1 MTDSRARDI
10 LSRQSELESERSQYE
25 AVWEQVAEF
34 CDPDAPDIWGGRRGG
49 GAGSQAERQE
59 RRGARVYANTINSA
73 ANRLAAG
80 LESLIIP
87 QSEKWHGLSTAEM
100 NDEETD
106 EEKEWAESLRDFLFS
121 LRYSAN
127 SNFVPATQACLR
139 NVVRY
144 GPAYLYAEEGFGS
157 TLIRYASIPVVEGY
171 LSRNRWGQV
180 DIFHR
185 RYQRTARQ
193 AAQLLGYEKLP
204 ARIKMLVDD
213 PAKCETKIS
222 LVQCI
227 QPRDERKM
235 YRLGDHT
242 QYLDT
247 AFASYHVIEDEEEI
261 VRESGFRTFP
271 VSTFNW
277 RRYEGDPYGIS
288 PTIEALT
295 TVREENA
302 VRRSGLRALQ
312 QITDPATASK
322 ARLDYVPVLNPGENY
337 PGLIDDNGRPLIAP
351 ISTGQNPTYAFNYAQ
366 SRADEIRDMM
376 FVNLFQTLVQN
387 PQMTATEALIRQEEK
402 GALLGPSGSI
412 IQAGFATNLDRE
424 LGILEDKGLYDEDSR
439 FLPPASLAGK
449 AVRPTFTGPLD
460 VLRRSAEARD
470 TIQVVTTAMQ
480 MAQFDPGVMDNID
493 SDEAI
498 KIVQGAGR
506 SPQRIFRRRQEVDS
520 LRDARAKASQA
531 QAGMAAIASA
541 GKAAKDA
548 VPAAVQARD
557 SGLLDGLQ
565 GMLQGHAG
573 PAGEGVQGTS
583 GAAGGRGAAGG
594 GA

>member
-1 MTDSRARDI
+1 MSDSRARDI
-10 LSRQSELESERSQYE
+10 LSRQAELESERSQYE
-25 AVWEQVAEF
+25 HVWEAVSEF
-34 CDPDAPDIWGGRRGG
+34 CDPDAPDVWNGRRAGG
-49 GAGSQAERQE
+49 PDSQAERQE

-87 QSEKWHGLSTAEM
+87 QSEKWHGLTTAEM
-100 NDEETD
+100 NDEESD
-106 EEKEWAESLRDFLFS
+106 EEKEWAESLRDFLFA

-144 GPAYLYAEEGFGS
+144 GPAYLYAEEGFAPH

-185 RYQRTARQ
+185 RYERTARQ

-204 ARIKMLVDD
+204 ARIRMLVDD

-222 LVQCI
+222 LIQCI
-227 QPRDERKM
+227 QPRDERRM
-235 YRLGDHT
+235 YRLGGSH

-247 AFASYHVIEDEEEI
+247 AFASYHVIEDEEVI
-261 VRESGFRTFP
+261 VRESGFRSFP

-312 QITDPATASK
+312 QVTDPATASK

-351 ISTGQNPTYAFNYAQ
+351 IATGQNPTYAFNYAE
-366 SRADEIRDMM
+366 SRAEEIRDMM

-412 IQAGFATNLDRE
+412 IQAGFASNLDRE

-480 MAQFDPGVMDNID
+480 MAQFDPGIMDNID
-493 SDEAI
+493 GDEAI
-498 KIVQGAGR
+498 KIVQSAGR
-506 SPQRIFRRRQEVDS
+506 SPQRIFRRKEEVDG

-531 QAGMAAIASA
+531 QAGMAAIATA

-565 GMLQGHAG
+565 GMLQGVQAG
-573 PAGEGVQGTS
+573 PDVPGAPAAPGAG
-583 GAAGGRGAAGG
+583 A
-594 GA
+594 

>member
-1 MTDSRARDI
+1 MSDSRARDI
-10 LSRQSELESERSQYE
+10 LSRQAELESERSQYE
-25 AVWEQVAEF
+25 HVWEAVSEF
-34 CDPDAPDIWGGRRGG
+34 CDPDAPDMWSGRRQ
-49 GAGSQAERQE
+49 AGVDSQAERQE

-87 QSEKWHGLSTAEM
+87 QSEKWHGLSTAAI
-100 NDEETD
+100 NDEEID
-106 EEKEWAESLRDFLFS
+106 EEKEWAEALRDFLFS

-144 GPAYLYAEEGFGS
+144 GPAYLYAEEGFGG

-185 RYQRTARQ
+185 RYERTARQ
-193 AAQLLGYEKLP
+193 AAQLLGYDRLP
-204 ARIKMLVDD
+204 ARIKILVDD

-222 LVQCI
+222 LIQCI

-235 YRLGDHT
+235 YSLSGSY

-247 AFASYHVIEDEEEI
+247 AFASYHVIEDEEAV
-261 VRESGFRTFP
+261 VRESGFRSFP
-271 VSTFNW
+271 VSCFNW

-337 PGLIDDNGRPLIAP
+337 PGLIDDAGRPLIAP
-351 ISTGQNPTYAFNYAQ
+351 IATGQNPTYAFNYAD
-366 SRADEIRDMM
+366 SRAEEIRDMM

-412 IQAGFATNLDRE
+412 IQAGFASNLDRE
-424 LGILEDKGLYDEDSR
+424 LGILEDKGLYEEDSR

-449 AVRPTFTGPLD
+449 ALRPTFTGPLD

-493 SDEAI
+493 GDAAL

-506 SPQRIFRRRQEVDS
+506 SPQRIFRRQDEVAGI
-520 LRDARAKASQA
+520 RDARAKAQA
-531 QAGMAAIASA
+531 EQAGIAAMAAA
-541 GKAAKDA
+541 GKVARDA

-557 SGLLDGLQ
+557 SGLLDGLGGLMPQ
-565 GMLQGHAG
+565 
-573 PAGEGVQGTS
+573 GVQDTS
-583 GAAGGRGAAGG
+583 GGQGA
-594 GA
+594 

>member
-1 MTDSRARDI
+1 MTSDSRAHDI
-10 LSRQSELESERSQYE
+10 LSRQAELESERSQYE
-25 AVWEQVAEF
+25 AVWETVSEF
-34 CDPDAPDIWGGRRGG
+34 CDPDAPDVWSGRRQSGPD
-49 GAGSQAERQE
+49 SQAERQE

-87 QSEKWHGLSTAEM
+87 QSEKWHGLSTAAL
-100 NDEETD
+100 NDEESD
-106 EEKEWAESLRDFLFS
+106 EEKEWAEALRDFLFS

-144 GPAYLYAEEGFGS
+144 GPAYLYAEEGFAPH

-171 LSRNRWGQV
+171 LCRNRWGQV

-185 RYQRTARQ
+185 RYERTARQ

-222 LVQCI
+222 LIQCI

-235 YRLGDHT
+235 YRLGGSY

-247 AFASYHVIEDEEEI
+247 AFASYHVLEDEEII
-261 VRESGFRTFP
+261 VRESGFRSFP
-271 VSTFNW
+271 VSCFNW

-312 QITDPATASK
+312 QVTDPATASK

-337 PGLIDDNGRPLIAP
+337 PGLIDDQGRPLIAP
-351 ISTGQNPTYAFNYAQ
+351 IATGQNPTYAFSYAE
-366 SRADEIRDMM
+366 SRAEEIRDMM

-412 IQAGFATNLDRE
+412 IQAGFASNLDRE
-424 LGILEDKGLYDEDSR
+424 LGILEDKGLYEEDSR
-439 FLPPASLAGK
+439 FLPPASPAGK

-480 MAQFDPGVMDNID
+480 MAQFDASVMDNID
-493 SDEAI
+493 GDEAL
-498 KIVQGAGR
+498 KIVQSAGR
-506 SPQRIFRRRQEVDS
+506 SPQRIFRRQDEVAGI
-520 LRDARAKASQA
+520 RDARAKALAA
-531 QAGMAAIASA
+531 QAGMAAIANA
-541 GKAAKDA
+541 GKVAKDA

-557 SGLLDGLQ
+557 SGLLDSLGGLMSQ
-565 GMLQGHAG
+565 G
-573 PAGEGVQGTS
+573 GEG
-583 GAAGGRGAAGG
+583 GA
-594 GA
+594 